1 MIYQIS
7 REQFSY
13 WVRNNPFGKWF
24 LSSNPPPPSPLEF
37 SGAPTPPHP
46 LGISNSLRGGGKD
59 IFWSHTMRRPLI
71 LHETGLTRNRFF
83 TSYLFDIEFSLG
95 YLLFL
100 FLNWFSMRVSNNQ
113 KNVCSHRLCVCINT
127 GKGLA
132 GEITSLSE
140 IKKVIYMARPF
151 NHRRK

>member
-13 WVRNNPFGKWF
+13 WVRNKSFGKWF
-24 LSSNPPPPSPLEF
+24 LSSNPPPLLWNFLGLRHP
-37 SGAPTPPHP
+37 PPHP

-83 TSYLFDIEFSLG
+83 TSYLIDIEFSLG

-113 KNVCSHRLCVCINT
+113 KNVCSHRPCVCINT

>member
-24 LSSNPPPPSPLEF
+24 LSSNPPRLPSGIF
-37 SGAPTPPHP
+37 WGSDPPHP
-46 LGISNSLRGGGKD
+46 LRISNSLRGGGKD

-83 TSYLFDIEFSLG
+83 TSYLIDIEFSLG

-140 IKKVIYMARPF
+140 IKKVICMARPF
-151 NHRRK
+151 NHRGK